1 MRTGYIV
8 VFAIIAMLFLLPRS
22 HAMGGQFGTY
32 SQAYL
37 DRQRYLVFS
46 VTHDGQVWHNTA
58 DAIKLPARQCEMRA
72 KQRYG
77 DGVSAACYR
86 EDEFR
91 ALGSAPR

>member
-1 MRTGYIV
+1 MKYLLLAASLLISGP
-8 VFAIIAMLFLLPRS
+8 AQAM
-22 HAMGGQFGTY
+22 AQTQFGTY

-77 DGVSAACYR
+77 DGVTAACYR

-91 ALGSAPR
+91 ALGSALR